1 LFPISRLIYYRE
13 FMHDGNTVYN
23 AVICVRAMTSETYK
37 RFLESQA
44 EKNPVKLDRKTM
56 SWEEQDVRLPP
67 GSPSNLLESVY
78 LGREPEE
85 TVIMDRKSA
94 KLLQERLSGL
104 EMEVNRLHKRIRRM
118 KMSIWVLLGVTA
130 MLSLFIFL
138 LLQGVSFWHLF
149 R

>member
-1 LFPISRLIYYRE
+1 
-13 FMHDGNTVYN
+13 
-23 AVICVRAMTSETYK
+23 MTSENYK

-85 TVIMDRKSA
+85 TVVMDRKSA
-94 KLLQERLSGL
+94 KLLQERLAGL
-104 EMEVNRLHKRIRRM
+104 EMEVNRLHKRIRGM
-118 KMSIWVLLGVTA
+118 KILIWILVGITVMLG
-130 MLSLFIFL
+130 LIFL
-138 LLQGVSFWHLF
+138 WLQGVSFWRLL

>member
-1 LFPISRLIYYRE
+1 MRE
-13 FMHDGNTVYN
+13 NK
-23 AVICVRAMTSETYK
+23 MTSETYK

-44 EKNPVKLDRKTM
+44 EKNPVKLDRRTM

-85 TVIMDRKSA
+85 TVVVDRRSA
-94 KLLQERLSGL
+94 KLLQERLAGL
-104 EMEVNRLHKRIRRM
+104 EVEVNRLHRRIRGM
-118 KMSIWVLLGVTA
+118 KILVWALLGTIA
-130 MLSLFIFL
+130 ILGLFLFL
-138 LLQGVSFWHLF
+138 WLQGVSFWPLL